1 MWQAI
6 VTADKALGTSERLN
20 PQWLDIV
27 ADELPGDAGDWQPE
41 NDVIYDEESVYGLL
55 SAHDRERLRSLLEA
69 GLAEEQALKALPHAE
84 LDGLYNL
91 TLESGRGF
99 NTSEVVPDYAF
110 WTNREAWTVDEAV
123 SLSLGRDPKLVS
135 WSELKI
141 LTSKSDFAAQY
152 AQRRDEVLRAI
163 KAKKPGL
170 HPFIDPTMFIKW
182 AVVRNLDL
190 PAELH
195 QPSNKGKS
203 AGKRRYKIKS
213 IDRTF
218 HHHTRDTLYRLLLG
232 LAQKNGLA
240 LPYKEGDK
248 SNAFT
253 SIAHGLPHEFR
264 IGPQTLRRLVRE
276 ASKWGVKRGLIK
288 TPSQKAAQKG
298 SVR

>member
-6 VTADKALGTSERLN
+6 VTADKALGTGERLN
-20 PQWLDIV
+20 SQWLDIV

-41 NDVIYDEESVYGLL
+41 NDVTYTEESVYGLL
-55 SAHDRERLRSLLEA
+55 SAHDRERLRSLLEVA
-69 GLAEEQALKALPHAE
+69 LAEEQALKALPDAE

-91 TLESGRGF
+91 TLEAGRAF
-99 NTSEVVPDYAF
+99 NTSALVLDYAF
-110 WTNREAWTVDEAV
+110 WTSRDAWTVDEAV
-123 SLSLGRDPKLVS
+123 SLSLGRDPKAVS
-135 WSELKI
+135 WSELKN

-152 AQRRDEVLRAI
+152 AQRRDDVNRAI

-170 HPFIDPTMFIKW
+170 YPFIDPTMFIKW
-182 AVVRNLDL
+182 AVARDLDL
-190 PAELH
+190 PAELS
-195 QPSNKGKS
+195 QPSNNGKS
-203 AGKRRYKIKS
+203 VGKRRYKIRS
-213 IDRTF
+213 IDRSF

-276 ASKWGVKRGLIK
+276 ASKWGVERGLLK
-288 TPSQKAAQKG
+288 TPSEKPTQKV